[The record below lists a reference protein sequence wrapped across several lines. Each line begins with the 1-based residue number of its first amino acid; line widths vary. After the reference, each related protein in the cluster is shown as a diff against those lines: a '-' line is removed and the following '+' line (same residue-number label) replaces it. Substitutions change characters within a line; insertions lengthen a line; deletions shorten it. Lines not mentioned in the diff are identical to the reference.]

1 MLQHPVPQRQQHVM
15 CCAGPSIL
23 QRPVRDDNASVGEH
37 LLLGFAAA
45 LQTQPTCWWVAA
57 AYLAWCPTHGEQT
70 MAELLT
76 HVPIQAVS
84 NLKVQAA
91 LGS

>member
-1 MLQHPVPQRQQHVM
+1 MACP
-15 CCAGPSIL
+15 AGPSIV

-70 MAELLT
+70 LAELLT

-84 NLKVQAA
+84 ELSGKLLRAAEIQA
-91 LGS
+91 